1 MRLSFAI
8 LLASATPLEIPK
20 GIQAAHTIT
29 IDQLLAS
36 FRSRVSNPSANQP

>member
-20 GIQAAHTIT
+20 RIQSAHTIT